1 MSHREGV
8 PDCEC
13 DEKCKS
19 RWCALKEKLDSLW
32 NRTHNSYH
40 SLNGVLGDGTQNLQL
55 EAGHNMDIQTINGNH
70 AIIACIPEVPEIPF
84 DEVPTAGSRFA
95 VRSGGVWSADEDIR
109 RSVTQETAAREAA
122 DSLID
127 GRINDLTLQLNNKV
141 AKIGGEQTLQADLYR
156 VAGSSRLRVEGQ
168 ADFTGPTRVPDTA
181 VGSSGDE
188 AVNSDRLIAELA
200 GHHLDVDTEMSDTS
214 ENAVQNKVI
223 KSYVD
228 NDAPYVRLTS
238 ANRQQIQS
246 SLRITSGIARQ
257 EINSNL
263 ILLATDDDIG
273 SSEIRLENDEMRIKN
288 DNEIFL
294 LANIIDMQS

>member
-13 DEKCKS
+13 NERCKS
-19 RWCALKEKLDSLW
+19 RWCTLKEKLDNLW

-55 EAGHNMDIQTINGNH
+55 EAGHNMDIQVLNGNH

-122 DSLID
+122 DTLID

-141 AKIGGEQTLQADLYR
+141 AKIGGEQTMGADLYR
-156 VAGSSRLRVEGQ
+156 VTGSSRLRVEGQ
-168 ADFTGPTRVPDTA
+168 ADFTGPTRVPDTT

-188 AVNSDRLIAELA
+188 AVNSDRLMAEMQQ
-200 GHHLDVDTEMSDTS
+200 HHLEIDTEMSDTS
-214 ENAVQNKVI
+214 EDAVQNKVI
-223 KSYVD
+223 KAYVD
-228 NDAPYVRLTS
+228 AAPYVKLTS
-238 ANRQQIQS
+238 ANTQQIQS
-246 SLRITSGIARQ
+246 GI
-257 EINSNL
+257 N
-263 ILLATDDDIG
+263 ILTAMG
-273 SSEIRLENDEMRIKN
+273 R
-288 DNEIFL
+288 
-294 LANIIDMQS
+294 